1 VAIPLGKI
9 KENCCDNDLSAFS
22 ITDGDELDK
31 INSTCDKIIECS
43 NKYILVEEKSIL
55 LGFFDKCCI
64 NLGKSL
70 EDYKYV
76 NYDIEYLKI
85 SDVISLIQ
93 SIAISEKKLM
103 LSEIITSLLFSSAK
117 KISNTTSLLCKQDE
131 TDKTDGILTF
141 YLYCSSGHPID
152 TILYSWLSGYKNNI
166 FLECQDLKVKLEE
179 ECT

>member
-64 NLGKSL
+64 NLGKNL

>member
-1 VAIPLGKI
+1 VAIPLEKI
-9 KENCCDNDLSAFS
+9 KENCCDSDLSAFS
-22 ITDGDELDK
+22 ITNGDELDSM
-31 INSTCDKIIECS
+31 NSTCDKIIECS
-43 NKYILVEEKSIL
+43 HRYILVEEKSIL

-64 NLGKSL
+64 KLGTSL
-70 EDYKYV
+70 ENYKYV
-76 NYDIEYLKI
+76 NYDVKYLKI
-85 SDVISLIQ
+85 SEVISLIQ
-93 SIAISEKKLM
+93 SIDISEKKLI

-117 KISNTTSLLCKQDE
+117 KISNTTTLLCKQDE
-131 TDKTDGILTF
+131 TDKTNGILTF